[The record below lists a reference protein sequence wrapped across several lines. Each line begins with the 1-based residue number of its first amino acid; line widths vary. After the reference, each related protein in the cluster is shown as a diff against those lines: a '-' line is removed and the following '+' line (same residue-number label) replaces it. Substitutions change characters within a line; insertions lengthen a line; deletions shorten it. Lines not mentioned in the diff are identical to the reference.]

1 MTIKGSAWD
10 TIRVLHHDFFGSAK
24 KEGEPLHINGGI
36 EADGKAVG
44 LMQHPPGARG
54 KPIHIYR
61 FAPCTGDLFFKDLII
76 KCLENKK

>member
-24 KEGEPLHINGGI
+24 KEGKPLHINGGI
-36 EADGKAVG
+36 EADGKAIG

-54 KPIHIYR
+54 KPIYIGSPL
-61 FAPCTGDLFFKDLII
+61 ALGIFFKDLII
-76 KCLENKK
+76 KYLENKK

>member
-1 MTIKGSAWD
+1 MI
-10 TIRVLHHDFFGSAK
+10 FFGSAK
-24 KEGEPLHINGGI
+24 KEGKPLHINGGI

-61 FAPCTGDLFFKDLII
+61 FAPCTGDLF
-76 KCLENKK
+76 

>member
-1 MTIKGSAWD
+1 MYYTMIFSVQ
-10 TIRVLHHDFFGSAK
+10 RK
-24 KEGEPLHINGGI
+24 KEGEPLHISGGI

-61 FAPCTGDLFFKDLII
+61 FAPLHWGSFFKDLII

>member
-1 MTIKGSAWD
+1 MYYTMIFSVQ
-10 TIRVLHHDFFGSAK
+10 RK

-36 EADGKAVG
+36 EADSKAVG

-54 KPIHIYR
+54 KPIHIYIGSPL
-61 FAPCTGDLFFKDLII
+61 ALGIFFKDLII

>member
-1 MTIKGSAWD
+1 MIFSVQ
-10 TIRVLHHDFFGSAK
+10 RK
-24 KEGEPLHINGGI
+24 KEGEPLHISGGI

-61 FAPCTGDLFFKDLII
+61 FTLALGIFFKDLII
-76 KCLENKK
+76 KYLGNKK

>member
-1 MTIKGSAWD
+1 MGYS
-10 TIRVLHHDFFGSAK
+10 IRVLHHDFFGSAK

>member
-1 MTIKGSAWD
+1 MTTPPIWREVFKILD
-10 TIRVLHHDFFGSAK
+10 IRVLHHDFFGSAK

-61 FAPCTGDLFFKDLII
+61 FAPCTGDLF
-76 KCLENKK
+76 